1 MRKTI
6 SICSVIG
13 ATVTAIV
20 CADIGLYLVS
30 IISTAYMTFW
40 LYCQGVTKK
49 KPRSA
54 KRSNKNRTATK
65 ILDFNSTRIPPKTQ
79 ILKIRTADGIA
90 LSKVHIAE

>member
-1 MRKTI
+1 MRKVL
-6 SICSVIG
+6 SICSIIG
-13 ATVTAIV
+13 ATITAIV

-30 IISTAYMTFW
+30 IISTVYMTFW

-65 ILDFNSTRIPPKTQ
+65 ILNFYDSTVRFGTQTKIKTPAGKM
-79 ILKIRTADGIA
+79 LM
-90 LSKVHIAE
+90 SVNYEE